1 MTQVGGAFV
10 RIRPTLD
17 ADEREAL
24 EEISANARSLAD
36 GLDSYLSKFAICPAL
51 EEETPPHD

>member
-1 MTQVGGAFV
+1 MTQVGGAYI

-24 EEISANARSLAD
+24 EKLSAHARSLAD
-36 GLDSYLSKFAICPAL
+36 GLDSYLSKFVTCPAL
-51 EEETPPHD
+51 EGEPHD